1 MFHLLTYILLNLS
14 LAALFSGAL
23 ASAQEVKF
31 EPVQVPDHIYTGG
44 WEHFVG
50 GGVAAF
56 DCNADH
62 LPDLYAAGG
71 SNPSTLMINRSTPGG
86 EISFEAATPEILAV
100 TDANGAYPLDLDND
114 GILDLVVLRVGENRT
129 YKGLGN
135 CQFNAFET
143 GVPNLGQGWST
154 AFSATWEAGQTLPTL
169 AIGNYVDRNDPEGP
183 FEACDNNLLLRPN
196 GAEYGPPISLT
207 PGYCALSILF
217 SDWGRTGRADLRV
230 SNDRH
235 YYVRNGSEQM
245 WAMMDVP
252 RLYTE
257 KDGWRNFSI
266 WGMGIAQ
273 RDLTGDGLPEIYL
286 TSMADQKLQSLMPGA
301 SGPAYEDAIYGRG
314 ISAQRPFV
322 GDDGR
327 PSTGWHVSFG
337 DVQNDGLDDIF
348 IAKGN
353 VEQMPGSAMKDPNN
367 LLIQQADGTFEEEA
381 HKAGTASM
389 ARSRG
394 AAMVDLN
401 KDGRLDLAVVN
412 RRVPMQVYRN
422 ITSTDGNWVA
432 IDLHQDGANT
442 IAVGAWIEIK
452 AGERVLSREITV
464 GGGHA
469 GGATLPEHFGLGD
482 ISQVQIRVIW
492 PDGVTS
498 HWSEALAGQA
508 IRVDR
513 QGGDLALS
521 QVY

>member
-1 MFHLLTYILLNLS
+1 
-14 LAALFSGAL
+14 
-23 ASAQEVKF
+23 
-31 EPVQVPDHIYTGG
+31 
-44 WEHFVG
+44 
-50 GGVAAF
+50 
-56 DCNADH
+56 
-62 LPDLYAAGG
+62 
-71 SNPSTLMINRSTPGG
+71 
-86 EISFEAATPEILAV
+86 
-100 TDANGAYPLDLDND
+100 
-114 GILDLVVLRVGENRT
+114 
-129 YKGLGN
+129 
-135 CQFNAFET
+135 
-143 GVPNLGQGWST
+143 
-154 AFSATWEAGQTLPTL
+154 
-169 AIGNYVDRNDPEGP
+169 
-183 FEACDNNLLLRPN
+183 
-196 GAEYGPPISLT
+196 
-207 PGYCALSILF
+207 
-217 SDWGRTGRADLRV
+217 
-230 SNDRH
+230 
-235 YYVRNGSEQM
+235 
-245 WAMMDVP
+245 
-252 RLYTE
+252 
-257 KDGWRNFSI
+257 
-266 WGMGIAQ
+266 
-273 RDLTGDGLPEIYL
+273 
-286 TSMADQKLQSLMPGA
+286 
-301 SGPAYEDAIYGRG
+301 
-314 ISAQRPFV
+314 
-322 GDDGR
+322 
-327 PSTGWHVSFG
+327 
-337 DVQNDGLDDIF
+337 
-348 IAKGN
+348 
-353 VEQMPGSAMKDPNN
+353 MKDPNN
-367 LLIQQADGTFEEEA
+367 LLIQQADGTFKEEA